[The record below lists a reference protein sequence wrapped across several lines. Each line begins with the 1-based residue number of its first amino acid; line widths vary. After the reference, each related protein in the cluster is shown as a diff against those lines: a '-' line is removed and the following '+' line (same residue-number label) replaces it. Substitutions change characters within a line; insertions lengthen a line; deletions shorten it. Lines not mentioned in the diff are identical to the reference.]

1 VSVESTVVMFC
12 WQASFVRVD
21 TVAEYK
27 SVGQDVERT
36 RGVK

>member
-1 VSVESTVVMFC
+1 VTFC
-12 WQASFVRVD
+12 WQALFVRVD